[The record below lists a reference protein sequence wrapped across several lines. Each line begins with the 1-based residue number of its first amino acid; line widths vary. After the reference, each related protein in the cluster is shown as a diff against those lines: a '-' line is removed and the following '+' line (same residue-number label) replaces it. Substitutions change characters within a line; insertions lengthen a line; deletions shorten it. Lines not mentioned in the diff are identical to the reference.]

1 MSKVDEAYAKMMEAA
16 NLLGEDNI
24 ELEKIKKRIQDRKA
38 ILDELNIQLRIA
50 QHDAELLKCN

>member
-24 ELEKIKKRIQDRKA
+24 ELEKIKKKNTR
-38 ILDELNIQLRIA
+38 
-50 QHDAELLKCN
+50 